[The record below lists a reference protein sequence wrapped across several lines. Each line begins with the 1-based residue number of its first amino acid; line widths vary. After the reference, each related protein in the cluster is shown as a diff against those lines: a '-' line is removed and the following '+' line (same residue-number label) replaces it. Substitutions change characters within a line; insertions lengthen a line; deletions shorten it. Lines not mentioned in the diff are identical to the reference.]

1 MDLGNFADAR
11 RALMSD
17 PGGHGGW
24 ARACGVAVGGRMMAG
39 SGPMVTFRVVV
50 YADVGATR
58 CAEWISTAQFME
70 EESVRSFATMQLLDV
85 YRRPDRVKDDLHHY
99 WCEVSRGR
107 YADAGE
113 LKKHGGFDFDAQWVA
128 DHGGA
133 YVDAAYLDNE
143 SGEVSWDAGVR
154 RASWPFPRPALV
166 APP

>member
-1 MDLGNFADAR
+1 
-11 RALMSD
+11 
-17 PGGHGGW
+17 
-24 ARACGVAVGGRMMAG
+24 MAMT
-39 SGPMVTFRVVV
+39 GPMVTFRVVV

-58 CAEWISTAQFME
+58 CAEWIATAQFTE
-70 EESVRSFATMQLLDV
+70 EESARWFATMQLLDV
-85 YRRPDRVKDDLHHY
+85 YRRPDRVKDNSHNY
-99 WCEVSRGR
+99 WCEVARGR

-113 LKKHGGFDFDAQWVA
+113 LNQQGGFNFDAQWVA

-166 APP
+166 APPL